1 MPPFRLV
8 LAALPLLGAC
18 VETPAG
24 PGGRAAQHDSWDA
37 ALAALEHVVEV
48 QTAAEGE
55 RGLFGI
61 TSTLRNT
68 GAEPVTLRVRSC
80 YLHTSDVRGET
91 RGLTSYQPLMLCV
104 SAAHE
109 ITLAPGETSEP
120 LTIAG
125 EGTLGRSHLL
135 EVRHALDPELW
146 QPVTVRFP

>member
-8 LAALPLLGAC
+8 LAALPLLAGCA
-18 VETPAG
+18 ENPAG
-24 PGGRAAQHDSWDA
+24 PAGRAAQHGSGDA
-37 ALAALEHVVEV
+37 AVAGLEQVVEV
-48 QTAAEGE
+48 QTAAEGG

-68 GAEPVTLRVRSC
+68 GAEPVTLKVRSC

-91 RGLTSYQPLMLCV
+91 AGLAMYEPLMLCV

-109 ITLAPGETSEP
+109 ITLAPGQTSEP

-125 EGTLGRSHLL
+125 EGTLGRSHLV
-135 EVRHALDPELW
+135 EVRHALDPQLW